1 MFKSF
6 ESGIFSKLKDNPK
19 QAEESKQFSNYNKHV
34 LLESD
39 NNSNTSNGTWNIIFQ
54 VTQMLHCLHQKT
66 PNKRENSAKY

>member
-1 MFKSF
+1 MALLKRREIMFKSF

-39 NNSNTSNGTWNIIFQ
+39 NNSNTSNGT
-54 VTQMLHCLHQKT
+54 
-66 PNKRENSAKY
+66 